1 MKINRKTKWI
11 LFIIII
17 ISIWIINHKVFIP
30 KREREEYLDNTT
42 ETLYKNFKLKINK
55 NDYKAK
61 IFHDT
66 RNLIEPFHYYFLEK
80 KNKNIKY
87 THFIEK
93 WDKCGRPYF
102 DIGNEHTSF
111 FSKSEI
117 IELIRLL
124 KIYGFGPYF
133 VNEFIY
139 DKSKGNDFEKIEQIL
154 SKYEKKYNLSSNTD
168 EYSCISFIKT
178 SKFVSP
184 SILNVDADS
193 EDYYEV
199 LQIEKKFISYFS
211 IERDFDKIDWYEFKK
226 YLDIKPILYFSSNA
240 SKEELQKLLEEIK
253 PYYNKNE
260 YIITFSSN
268 KGEDIW

>member
-66 RNLIEPFHYYFLEK
+66 RNLIEPFHYYLLEK
-80 KNKNIKY
+80 KNKNIKHA
-87 THFIEK
+87 HFISERDECGYLYFYSEK
-93 WDKCGRPYF
+93 EY
-102 DIGNEHTSF
+102 TSF

-124 KIYGFGPYF
+124 RIYGFGPYF

-154 SKYEKKYNLSSNTD
+154 SKYEKKYNLSSNNG
-168 EYSCISFIKT
+168 YSCISFIKT
-178 SKFVSP
+178 SKFVSS
-184 SILNVDADS
+184 SILNVDADP
-193 EDYYEV
+193 EDYYEI

-211 IERDFDKIDWYEFKK
+211 VERDFDKIDWYEFKK
-226 YLDIKPILYFSSNA
+226 YLNIKPILYFSSNA

-260 YIITFSSN
+260 YIITFSSK